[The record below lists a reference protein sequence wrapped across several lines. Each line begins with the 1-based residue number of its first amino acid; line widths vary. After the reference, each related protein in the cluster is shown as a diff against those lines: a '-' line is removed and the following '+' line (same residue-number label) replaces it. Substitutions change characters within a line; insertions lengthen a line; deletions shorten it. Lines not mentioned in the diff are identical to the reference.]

1 MARGGK
7 KAVRRKNTNL
17 NDSEDECSHDIKR
30 VFYIFLDII
39 ILISFSLAL
48 YYTCI
53 QDYTRTIL
61 SLVMGT
67 LLLLFFIVK
76 RAFKK
81 RRLK

>member
-7 KAVRRKNTNL
+7 RKKSKAGNKDNCP
-17 NDSEDECSHDIKR
+17 EEEEFSHRVKR
-30 VFYIFLDII
+30 IFYIFLDII
-39 ILISFSLAL
+39 ILVSFSMAL
-48 YYTCI
+48 YFICL

-61 SLVMGT
+61 SLTMGT

-81 RRLK
+81 RMK